1 MYPSLSGKLLLEKE
15 VEMNKE
21 EKEMLLSQG
30 LLQRVP
36 VIEDY
41 VWGYLCRRCGNK
53 KRRWFAGLPCDC
65 GEECVYCRNCIEM
78 GRVSTSSHFLVWTGS
93 EPKWINDHV
102 LKWDG
107 ELTFYQ
113 KRASEEIKSAIDSKN
128 DLLVWAVCGAG
139 KTEMLFEGLS
149 HALAEGKRV
158 CIATPRADV
167 VKELFPRFQEVL
179 PYVDMVALYGGSQ
192 HVDEGAQLVLSTTH
206 QLLRYAQA
214 FDVLIIDEVDA
225 FPFYADSSLLWASRR
240 AKKKESATIYLTATP
255 RIRFKILSKLK
266 KLQTVFVPQRFH
278 GHPLPVPQFV
288 SCFGW
293 KSSLDKN
300 TLPRKF
306 KSWLHEKEAGTRR
319 VLVFAPTIAL
329 AEQLAD
335 LIPNGVYV
343 HSEDEN
349 RDEKVQQFREHEI
362 SILISTSIL
371 ERGVT
376 FPSIDVAVFH
386 AGHRNFDEAAL
397 VQIVGRAGRSASD
410 PNGDVVFFH
419 DGKSE
424 AMVEAR
430 YSILNMNDR
439 SRKGER

>member
-1 MYPSLSGKLLLEKE
+1 
-15 VEMNKE
+15 MNKE
-21 EKEMLLSQG
+21 EKETLLSKG

-36 VIEDY
+36 VIEEH

-53 KRRWFAGLPCDC
+53 KRRWFAGLPCGC
-65 GEECVYCRNCIEM
+65 EKECVYCRKCIEM
-78 GRVSTSSHFLVWTGS
+78 GRVSSCSQFLVWTGS
-93 EPKWINDHV
+93 ESKWERSGQI
-102 LKWDG
+102 LKWNG
-107 ELTFYQ
+107 ELTYYQ
-113 KRASEEIKSAIDSKN
+113 KRASDEIRSAIDSKN

-139 KTEMLFEGLS
+139 KTEMLFEGLA

-158 CIATPRADV
+158 CVATPRADV
-167 VKELFPRFQEVL
+167 VKELFPRFREVFS
-179 PYVDMVALYGGSQ
+179 YVNMVSLYGGSQ
-192 HVDEGAQLVLSTTH
+192 YVDEGAQLVLSTTH
-206 QLLRYAQA
+206 QLLRYARA

-225 FPFYADSSLLWASRR
+225 FPFYADTSLLWASRR
-240 AKKKESATIYLTATP
+240 AKKIDAATIYLTATP

-278 GHPLPVPQFV
+278 GHPLPVPRFV

-306 KSWLHEKEAGTRR
+306 KRWLDEKEVGGRR
-319 VLVFAPTIAL
+319 ILVFAPTIAL

-335 LIPNGVYV
+335 LIPGGVYV

-349 RDEKVQQFREHEI
+349 REKKVQQFRNLEI
-362 SILISTSIL
+362 SILISTAIL

-397 VQIVGRAGRSASD
+397 VQIAGRAGRSAND

-430 YSILNMNDR
+430 YSILNMNDLA
-439 SRKGER
+439 RKGGR